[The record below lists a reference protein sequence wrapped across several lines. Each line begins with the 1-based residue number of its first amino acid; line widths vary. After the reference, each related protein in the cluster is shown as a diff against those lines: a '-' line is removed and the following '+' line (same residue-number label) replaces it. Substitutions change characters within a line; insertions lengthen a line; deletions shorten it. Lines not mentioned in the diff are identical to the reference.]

1 MNPLNRRQFAS
12 WLVMSLGP
20 AASLPASAQATL
32 PLSADEISWLR
43 FMREEEKLARD
54 VYRAFYGKWSIR
66 VFDNISRSESRHFA
80 AVGVLLDRYNVA
92 DPADGLGPGVYSNSE
107 LTTLHTE
114 LLQKGLLSLKDALEV
129 GVLIE
134 KHDIADLEA
143 ALAKTDRSDIKAV
156 YTNLL
161 AGSLNHLES
170 FENLLEIML

>member
-20 AASLPASAQATL
+20 AAALPARAQTTL
-32 PLSADEISWLR
+32 PLTPDEVTWLK

-54 VYRAFYGKWSIR
+54 VYRALYEKWNIR

-80 AVGVLLDRYNVA
+80 AVGVLLSRYEIA
-92 DPADGLGPGVYSNSE
+92 DPADGLGPGVYSNPE
-107 LTTLHTE
+107 LTTLHTG

-134 KHDIADLEA
+134 KHDIDDLEA
-143 ALAKTDRSDIKAV
+143 ALAKTERSDIKTV
-156 YTNLL
+156 YANLL